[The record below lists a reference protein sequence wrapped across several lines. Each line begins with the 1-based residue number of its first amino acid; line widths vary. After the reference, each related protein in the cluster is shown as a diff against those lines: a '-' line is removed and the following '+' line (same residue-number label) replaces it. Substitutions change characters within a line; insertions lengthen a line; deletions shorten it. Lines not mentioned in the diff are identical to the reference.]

1 MTTGIQTS
9 VVPNPMVRVREEL
22 ERLRQSPC
30 TPVLLVGPAG
40 AGKQHTAELLHRMSY
55 EAPEAPFVT
64 VDCAALPREFLDS
77 ELFGH
82 ERGAFTEAS
91 DARRGLVELAH
102 GGSLFL
108 HEVTALPLP
117 AQSMLLKFLDG
128 MRLRRL
134 GAQRELELSLR
145 VIATA
150 SREPRE
156 LVKSGQ
162 FHEDLYRRLSVF
174 RVDVPALAQRVDEI
188 LPLAQSFIDH
198 FSARMKKDVK
208 GLSEEAR
215 ALLLGYTFPGNV
227 RELRTIIERAVM
239 SARSATLGVKDLTFG
254 ENGARALQA
263 TGRFFQVDAAGDG
276 VPPPLDVVEQA
287 YVRRV
292 LEHTGGKRMA
302 AAQLL
307 GISYPT
313 FLKRLREL
321 GLDHGDSSPRA
332 RGDNPPRSSVSASG
346 VMAASAARAR
356 T

>member
-1 MTTGIQTS
+1 MMPALQTPE
-9 VVPNPMVRVREEL
+9 VIDPMVRMREEL

-30 TPVLLVGPAG
+30 TPVLLVGPPG
-40 AGKQHTAELLHRMSY
+40 AGKQHTAELLHQLSY
-55 EAPEAPFVT
+55 EGTEAAPFVT
-64 VDCAALPREFLDS
+64 VDCAALPRELLES

-82 ERGAFTEAS
+82 ERGAFADATA
-91 DARRGLVELAH
+91 ARRGLVELAH

-108 HEVTALPLP
+108 HEVTALPLA
-117 AQSMLLKFLDG
+117 AQAMLLKFLDG

-156 LVKSGQ
+156 LVKAGE
-162 FHEDLYRRLSVF
+162 FHEDLYRRLGVF
-174 RVDVPALAQRVDEI
+174 RLNVPPLRERKHEICALSQ
-188 LPLAQSFIDH
+188 LFIEQ
-198 FSARMKKDVK
+198 FSARMKKDVQ
-208 GLSEEAR
+208 GLTEEAQ
-215 ALLLGYTFPGNV
+215 ALLTSYAFPGNV
-227 RELRTIIERAVM
+227 RELRTIIERAVI
-239 SARSATLGVKDLTFG
+239 SAPGPLLSGSDLEFG
-254 ENGARALQA
+254 ESSWRSSQPP
-263 TGRFFQVDAAGDG
+263 GRFFQVDAAGDG
-276 VPPPLDVVEQA
+276 VPPPLDAVEHA

-321 GLDHGDSSPRA
+321 GLDSPDSSPRSSTTGSSGA
-332 RGDNPPRSSVSASG
+332 RRV
-346 VMAASAARAR
+346 R

>member
-1 MTTGIQTS
+1 MISAISAS
-9 VVPNPMVRVREEL
+9 VSNNPMG
-22 ERLRQSPC
+22 RLRDELTRLQKSPC
-30 TPVLLVGPAG
+30 TPTLIVGPPG
-40 AGKQHTAELLHRMSY
+40 AGKQHTAELLHRLSY
-55 EAPEAPFVT
+55 DGADSAPFVT

-82 ERGAFTEAS
+82 ERGAFP
-91 DARRGLVELAH
+91 DATATRRGLVELAH

-108 HEVTALPLP
+108 HEVTALPLA

-134 GAQRELELSLR
+134 GAQRDVVLSLR

-150 SREPRE
+150 SQEPLE

-162 FHEDLYRRLSVF
+162 FHEDLYRRLGVF
-174 RVDVPALAQRVDEI
+174 RVNVPALRERSDEVLALSLQFVEHFGQRM
-188 LPLAQSFIDH
+188 Q
-198 FSARMKKDVK
+198 KDVK
-208 GLSEEAR
+208 GLSAD
-215 ALLLGYTFPGNV
+215 AQAQLLSYAFPGNI
-227 RELRTIIERAVM
+227 RELRTIIERAVI
-239 SARSATLGVKDLTFG
+239 SAKGPLVAGKDLEFG
-254 ENGARALQA
+254 DSSWRMTQQS
-263 TGRFFQVDAAGDG
+263 GRFFQMDAAGDG
-276 VPPPLDVVEQA
+276 VPPPLEVVEQA

-321 GLDHGDSSPRA
+321 EIDKPE
-332 RGDNPPRSSVSASG
+332 SG
-346 VMAASAARAR
+346 VHAAASAPVSRRAR
-356 T
+356 

>member
-1 MTTGIQTS
+1 MLMISAISASSTNTAMS
-9 VVPNPMVRVREEL
+9 RLHDEL
-22 ERLRQSPC
+22 ARLKKSPC
-30 TPVLLVGPAG
+30 TPTLIVGPAG
-40 AGKQHTAELLHRMSY
+40 AGKQHTAELLHGLTY
-55 EAPEAPFVT
+55 GDADAAPFVT

-82 ERGAFTEAS
+82 ERGAFADAS
-91 DARRGLVELAH
+91 VARRGLVELAH

-108 HEVTALPLP
+108 HEVTALPLA

-134 GAQRELELSLR
+134 GAQREVTLSLR

-150 SREPRE
+150 RREPLE

-162 FHEDLYRRLSVF
+162 FHEDLYRRLAVF
-174 RVDVPALAQRVDEI
+174 RVNVPSLPERQDEI
-188 LPLAQSFIDH
+188 LGLSQSFVEH
-198 FSARMKKDVK
+198 FSARMQKEVH
-208 GLSEEAR
+208 GLSTEAQ
-215 ALLLGYTFPGNV
+215 ALLLGYAFPGNV
-227 RELRTIIERAVM
+227 RELRTIIERAVV
-239 SARSATLGVKDLTFG
+239 SAKGGLLSSADLQFGDSDWRSTPA
-254 ENGARALQA
+254 
-263 TGRFFQVDAAGDG
+263 RFFQLDAAPNGL
-276 VPPPLDVVEQA
+276 PPSLEAVEQA

-292 LEHTGGKRMA
+292 LEHTRGKRMA

-321 GLDHGDSSPRA
+321 EIDKPESGVHPAAGAPVSRA
-332 RGDNPPRSSVSASG
+332 R
-346 VMAASAARAR
+346 RA

>member
-1 MTTGIQTS
+1 ME
-9 VVPNPMVRVREEL
+9 RVREEL
-22 ERLRQSPC
+22 DRLRQSPC
-30 TPVLLVGPAG
+30 TPVLLVGPPG
-40 AGKQHTAELLHRMSY
+40 AGKQHTAELLHRLSY
-55 EAPEAPFVT
+55 DSEDAAPFVT
-64 VDCAALPREFLDS
+64 VDCAALPREFLES

-82 ERGAFTEAS
+82 ERGAFA
-91 DARRGLVELAH
+91 DATMAKRGLVELAQ

-108 HEVTALPLP
+108 HEVTALPLA
-117 AQSMLLKFLDG
+117 AQTMLLKFLDG

-134 GAQRELELSLR
+134 GAQREMELSLR

-156 LVKSGQ
+156 LVKAGQ

-174 RVDVPALAQRVDEI
+174 RVNVPSLGERKQEI
-188 LPLAQSFIDH
+188 VPLTQLFIDH
-198 FSARMKKDVK
+198 FSARMKKEVS

-215 ALLLGYTFPGNV
+215 TLLGGYGFPGNI
-227 RELRTIIERAVM
+227 RELRTIIERAVITAHGPVL
-239 SARSATLGVKDLTFG
+239 SGKDLAFG
-254 ENGARALQA
+254 ESNWRLSQPPA
-263 TGRFFQVDAAGDG
+263 RFFQVDATNDG
-276 VPPPLDVVEQA
+276 VPPPLDAVEHA

-321 GLDHGDSSPRA
+321 GLDTAESI
-332 RGDNPPRSSVSASG
+332 PRSSAG
-346 VMAASAARAR
+346 AAGARRAR

>member
-1 MTTGIQTS
+1 LHQLSYGD
-9 VVPNPMVRVREEL
+9 
-22 ERLRQSPC
+22 
-30 TPVLLVGPAG
+30 
-40 AGKQHTAELLHRMSY
+40 AE
-55 EAPEAPFVT
+55 AAPFVT
-64 VDCAALPREFLDS
+64 VDCAALPREFLES

-82 ERGAFTEAS
+82 ERGAFADATA
-91 DARRGLVELAH
+91 ARRGLVELAH

-108 HEVTALPLP
+108 HEVTALPLA
-117 AQSMLLKFLDG
+117 AQAMLLKFLDG

-156 LVKSGQ
+156 LVKAGQ
-162 FHEDLYRRLSVF
+162 FHEDLYRRLGVF
-174 RVDVPALAQRVDEI
+174 RLNVPPLRERKQEI
-188 LPLAQSFIDH
+188 ATLCELFIAH
-198 FSARMKKDVK
+198 FSARMKKDVQ
-208 GLSEEAR
+208 GLTEEAQ
-215 ALLLGYTFPGNV
+215 ALLDGYGFPGNV
-227 RELRTIIERAVM
+227 RELRTIIERAVI
-239 SARSATLGVKDLTFG
+239 SAPGPLLSGKDLALG
-254 ENGARALQA
+254 ETNWRLSQPP
-263 TGRFFQVDAAGDG
+263 GRFFQVDAAGDG
-276 VPPPLDVVEQA
+276 VPPPLDAVEHA

-321 GLDHGDSSPRA
+321 GLDNPESSPRSA
-332 RGDNPPRSSVSASG
+332 PAAASG
-346 VMAASAARAR
+346 PRRAR

>member
-1 MTTGIQTS
+1 MISAISASSTNTAMS
-9 VVPNPMVRVREEL
+9 CLHDEL
-22 ERLRQSPC
+22 ARLKKSPC
-30 TPVLLVGPAG
+30 TPTLIVGPAG
-40 AGKQHTAELLHRMSY
+40 AGKQHTAELLHRLTY
-55 EAPEAPFVT
+55 GGAEAAPFVT

-82 ERGAFTEAS
+82 ERGAFSDAS
-91 DARRGLVELAH
+91 AARRGLVELAH

-108 HEVTALPLP
+108 HEVTALPLA

-134 GAQRELELSLR
+134 GAQREVTLSLR

-150 SREPRE
+150 SREPLE

-162 FHEDLYRRLSVF
+162 FHEDLYRRLAVF
-174 RVDVPALAQRVDEI
+174 RVNVPSLPERQDEI
-188 LPLAQSFIDH
+188 LALSQSFVEH
-198 FSARMKKDVK
+198 FSARMQKEVH
-208 GLSEEAR
+208 GLSAEAQ
-215 ALLLGYTFPGNV
+215 ALLLGYAFPGNI
-227 RELRTIIERAVM
+227 RELRTIIERAVV
-239 SARSATLGVKDLTFG
+239 SAKAGLISSTDLQFGDSDWRSTPA
-254 ENGARALQA
+254 
-263 TGRFFQVDAAGDG
+263 RFFQLDAAENGL
-276 VPPPLDVVEQA
+276 PPSLEAVEQA

-292 LEHTGGKRMA
+292 LEHTRGKRMA

-321 GLDHGDSSPRA
+321 EIDKPESGVQSTAGAVSVSRA
-332 RGDNPPRSSVSASG
+332 R
-346 VMAASAARAR
+346 RA

>member
-1 MTTGIQTS
+1 MVFAAQIQ
-9 VVPNPMVRVREEL
+9 VPLSNDPMARIREEL
-22 ERLRQSPC
+22 SRLRQSQC
-30 TPVLLVGPAG
+30 TPVLLVGPPG
-40 AGKQHTAELLHRMSY
+40 AGKQHTAELLHQLSY
-55 EAPEAPFVT
+55 DGADTAPFVT

-82 ERGAFTEAS
+82 ERGAFADATA
-91 DARRGLVELAH
+91 ARRGLVELAH

-108 HEVTALPLP
+108 HEVTALPLA
-117 AQSMLLKFLDG
+117 AQTMLLKFLDG

-162 FHEDLYRRLSVF
+162 LHEDLYRRLSVF
-174 RVDVPALAQRVDEI
+174 RVNVPALSDRRDEVI
-188 LPLAQSFIDH
+188 PLAQSFVEH
-198 FSARMKKDVK
+198 FSARMKKQVS
-208 GLSEEAR
+208 GLAEDAQKQLSS
-215 ALLLGYTFPGNV
+215 YVFSGNI
-227 RELRTIIERAVM
+227 RELRTLIERAVM
-239 SARSATLGVKDLTFG
+239 TAQGTLLTAKDLALN
-254 ENGARALQA
+254 ENSGRTAQPP
-263 TGRFFQVDAAGDG
+263 GRFFQMDAAGDG
-276 VPPPLDVVEQA
+276 VPPPLDAVEQA

-292 LEHTGGKRMA
+292 LEHTNGKRMA

-321 GLDHGDSSPRA
+321 GLDSADSGVRSSSAATIARRA
-332 RGDNPPRSSVSASG
+332 R
-346 VMAASAARAR
+346 
-356 T
+356 

>member
-1 MTTGIQTS
+1 MALAAPIQ
-9 VVPNPMVRVREEL
+9 VPLTPEPMARLREEL
-22 ERLRQSPC
+22 QRLRQSPC
-30 TPVLLVGPAG
+30 TPVLLVGPPG
-40 AGKQHTAELLHRMSY
+40 AGKQHTAEKLHELSHASP
-55 EAPEAPFVT
+55 EAAPFVS

-82 ERGAFTEAS
+82 ERGAFVDATA
-91 DARRGLVELAH
+91 ARRGLVELAH

-108 HEVTALPLP
+108 HEVTALPLA
-117 AQSMLLKFLDG
+117 AQTMLLKFLDG

-156 LVKSGQ
+156 LVKSGE

-174 RVDVPALAQRVDEI
+174 RVDVPALRERRSEI
-188 LPLAQSFIDH
+188 IPLAQSFAEH
-198 FSARMKKDVK
+198 FGARMKKAIS
-208 GLSEEAR
+208 GLSDDAQ
-215 ALLLGYTFPGNV
+215 AQLLGYAFPGNV
-227 RELRTIIERAVM
+227 RELRTLIERAVM
-239 SARSATLGVKDLTFG
+239 TAPGPLLDVKDIALA
-254 ENGARALQA
+254 ENSWRATQPPA
-263 TGRFFQVDAAGDG
+263 RFFQVDAPGDG
-276 VPPPLDVVEQA
+276 VPPPLEIVERA

-302 AAQLL
+302 AAQML

-321 GLDHGDSSPRA
+321 GLDSAESGVRSSSGAALARRA
-332 RGDNPPRSSVSASG
+332 RSS
-346 VMAASAARAR
+346 
-356 T
+356 